1 MTLVKL
7 TSIRGVDQLAGRSE
21 YVEKNWFGE
30 PGYTYAGFPAQSG
43 SGSAYQVLSS
53 LGLGQQCSDPDGA
66 KAFFEFCFSYSQD
79 GALPA
84 SFQRLQSELAAY
96 RAADSDGGE
105 RTVSEADAAQFY
117 ALLET
122 ITVRTGQDRAL
133 EDILCEEAAG
143 YFAGS
148 ISAEQAAQN
157 IQSRAGIYL
166 QEQYGS

>member
-1 MTLVKL
+1 MNNETSKVALV
-7 TSIRGVDQLAGRSE
+7 R
-21 YVEKNWFGE
+21 
-30 PGYTYAGFPAQSG
+30 
-43 SGSAYQVLSS
+43 
-53 LGLGQQCSDPDGA
+53 
-66 KAFFEFCFSYSQD
+66 CFSYQQENRIPANS
-79 GALPA
+79 ALLRA
-84 SFQRLQSELAAY
+84 EMEDFMAGNRTDWYGEVELL
-96 RAADSDGGE
+96 GE
-105 RTVSEADAAQFY
+105 SDAAQFY